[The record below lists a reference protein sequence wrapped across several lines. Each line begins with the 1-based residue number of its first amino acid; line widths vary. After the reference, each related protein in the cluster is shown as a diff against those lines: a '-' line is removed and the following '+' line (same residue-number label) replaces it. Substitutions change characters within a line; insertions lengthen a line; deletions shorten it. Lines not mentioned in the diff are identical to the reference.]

1 MLKARAPEA
10 AVPPA
15 DTITTVD
22 RNLRRLIK
30 ALRLLRQAAALN

>member
-1 MLKARAPEA
+1 MLKAPTPEA

-15 DTITTVD
+15 DTMTTVD

-30 ALRLLRQAAALN
+30 GFTFLRQVTT